1 MSPSSTRAF
10 AARLAED
17 DAFRALVAEDTAAAL
32 AEFDLTE
39 PGLVPD
45 RVVLP
50 DKAALAALGF
60 VEGKKKP
67 KPKPEPTPPAPPE
80 PDRPT
85 PINAQ
90 LFDPA

>member
-17 DAFRALVAEDTAAAL
+17 DAFRALVAFDPEAAL
-32 AEFDLTE
+32 AEYDLDV

-45 RVVLP
+45 DVVLP
-50 DKAALAALGF
+50 EKSALAALGF
-60 VEGKKKP
+60 DTSTP
-67 KPKPEPTPPAPPE
+67 PTPPAPTP
-80 PDRPT
+80 PKPPRPS
-85 PINAQ
+85 PINVQ